1 VSEDQTSEKA
11 RTYVFFRPGFW
22 YLLELPP
29 STIADN
35 AERNPGTSRV
45 EDALTG
51 EVVWR
56 PEWKKALP
64 NVR

>member
-1 VSEDQTSEKA
+1 M
-11 RTYVFFRPGFW
+11 
-22 YLLELPP
+22 
-29 STIADN
+29 IADN
-35 AERNPGTSRV
+35 AERNPGTARV

-56 PEWKKALP
+56 PEWKKALL